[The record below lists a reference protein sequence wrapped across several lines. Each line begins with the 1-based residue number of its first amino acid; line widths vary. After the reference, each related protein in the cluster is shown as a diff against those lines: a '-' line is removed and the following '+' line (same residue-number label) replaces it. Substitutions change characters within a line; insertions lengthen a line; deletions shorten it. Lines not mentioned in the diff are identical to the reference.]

1 MNKMTARPSYPR
13 TGAVSVTA
21 EAAPEDVEHRVRQRL
36 ASLTQAGGLVGV
48 IVVVALYFQLKNSA
62 FLTFNNVI
70 EILRSGVLYFVV
82 AAASTLVMVGGGL
95 DLSVGALYAAG
106 GVFAGE
112 FMVAGIPW
120 PIAILFALAAS
131 AAIGFASALITIY
144 LRVPPLIA
152 TLGVFFVVQG
162 FVTVLTGGNDIF
174 TGIPQSFDSIG
185 QSKLWGIPYLLFFGV
200 AIGVACHVLLEKTSF
215 GYSVKAT
222 GGNRS
227 AARANGIRVNRIDMI
242 LYSMSAAAAAFAGIL
257 FAARTGAAS
266 PQAGGYG
273 LTFEVLTAIIIGGT
287 SLFGG
292 IGTVFGSALGCLL
305 FAEMDNGLA
314 VINVN
319 PLYQQIIVGAILV
332 AAVAIDQARRRRQFR
347 LR

>member
-1 MNKMTARPSYPR
+1 MNEVTASTSPPR
-13 TGAVSVTA
+13 TGSEPVSIPTGTD
-21 EAAPEDVEHRVRQRL
+21 ENDHPFRQRL
-36 ASLTQAGGLVGV
+36 ASLTQAAGLVGV
-48 IVVVALYFQLKNSA
+48 IVAVAIYFQLNNSA
-62 FLTFNNVI
+62 FLTSNNIV
-70 EILRSGVLYFVV
+70 EIFRSGVLYFVV

-106 GVFAGE
+106 GVFACE

-120 PIAILFALAAS
+120 PVAILLALVVA
-131 AAIGFASALITIY
+131 AAIGCISALITIY
-144 LRVPPLIA
+144 LHVPPLIA

-162 FVTVLTGGNDIF
+162 FVTVLTGGNDVF
-174 TGIPQSFDSIG
+174 TGIPPSFDSIG
-185 QSKLWGIPYLLFFGV
+185 QSTVAGVPYLVFFGV
-200 AIGVACHVLLEKTSF
+200 AIGVVCHVLLEKTSF
-215 GYSVKAT
+215 GYDVKAT

-227 AARANGIRVNRIDMI
+227 AARANGIRVNRIDLT

-266 PQAGGYG
+266 PEAGGYG

-332 AAVAIDQARRRRQFR
+332 AAVAIDQARRRQQFR

>member
-1 MNKMTARPSYPR
+1 MKE
-13 TGAVSVTA
+13 VTA
-21 EAAPEDVEHRVRQRL
+21 PASPSLAGSGQVATPPTTDVDSRFRQRL
-36 ASLTQAGGLVGV
+36 ASLTQAAGLIGV
-48 IVVVALYFQLKNSA
+48 IVGVAIYFQLNNSA
-62 FLTFNNVI
+62 FLTFNNVV
-70 EILRSGVLYFVV
+70 EILRSGVLYFIV

-106 GVFAGE
+106 GVFACE

-120 PIAILFALAAS
+120 PVAILIALAIA
-131 AAIGFASALITIY
+131 AAIGCLSALITIY
-144 LRVPPLIA
+144 LQVPPLIA

-162 FVTVLTGGNDIF
+162 FITVLTGGNDVF
-174 TGIPQSFDSIG
+174 TGIPPSFNKIG
-185 QSKLWGIPYLLFFGV
+185 QSTVWGVPYLVFYGV
-200 AIGVACHVLLEKTSF
+200 VIGVVCHLLLEKSSF
-215 GYSVKAT
+215 GYDVKAT

-227 AARANGIRVNRIDMI
+227 AARANGIRVNRIDLT
-242 LYSMSAAAAAFAGIL
+242 LYSMSAAVAAFAGIL

-266 PQAGGYG
+266 PEAGGYG
-273 LTFEVLTAIIIGGT
+273 LTFQVLTAIIIGGT

-305 FAEMDNGLA
+305 FAETDNGLS

-319 PLYQQIIVGAILV
+319 PLYQQIIVGAILI